1 MEIFDSYALFLKETK
16 YKEKT
21 SCSAYFV
28 KDNKKE
34 KKCGPYDYKGYRY
47 KLDYETGELR
57 TYTLAEC
64 QANSAN
70 SISRTKTMLKMIL
83 SMNDF
88 DWFCTLT
95 FDKDKINRT
104 DDKSVYEAY
113 VKFINNIQHQFPTIR
128 YVTVLERHED
138 GNIHFH
144 LVIGGVPW
152 QKLGLVNTGKV
163 CCHWAIKKKKV
174 CSLEYFNKTKHLHE
188 LKETDG
194 LTIYNITSFIYGF
207 TTATR
212 IASQDRCSSYVM
224 KYVEKALGST
234 EIFKKR
240 FYYSRNLIVPE
251 IVKRCV
257 GCGFDTPKDIKVLMQ
272 QQPLFM
278 YSNDICY
285 LNKYNIAMCRINNDL
300 RENLDKSLIPI
311 DLETSFD

>member
-1 MEIFDSYALFLKETK
+1 MENHDFFTLFLKETK
-16 YKEKT
+16 YKNVT

-28 KDNKKE
+28 KDNKAE
-34 KKCGPYDYKGYRY
+34 KKCGPIDINGYRY
-47 KLDYETGELR
+47 KLDYETGEINN
-57 TYTLAEC
+57 YTLEEC
-64 QANSAN
+64 QKNSAN
-70 SISRTKTMLKMIL
+70 SISRTKNMLRMLL

-95 FDKDKINRT
+95 FDKEKISRT

-113 VKFINNIQHQFPTIR
+113 VKYINNIQHQFPTIR

-152 QKLGLVNTGKV
+152 KKLGLVNTGKV

-174 CSLEYFNKTKHLHE
+174 CSIEYFNKTKHLHE
-188 LKETDG
+188 LKDTDG
-194 LTIYNITSFIYGF
+194 LTVYNISSFIYGF

-212 IASQDRCSSYVM
+212 IVSKDRCDSYIM

-234 EIFKKR
+234 DIFKKR
-240 FYYSRNLIVPE
+240 FYYSRNLNVPD

-257 GCGFDTPKDIKVLMQ
+257 GFGFDTPKETIAIMRQDPI
-272 QQPLFM
+272 FAN
-278 YSNDICY
+278 SNDVCY
-285 LNKYNIAMCRINNDL
+285 LNRYNIAMCRIDNEL
-300 RENLDKSLIPI
+300 KENIEKGLTSINM
-311 DLETSFD
+311 ETSFN

>member
-1 MEIFDSYALFLKETK
+1 MENFDSFALFLKETK
-16 YKEKT
+16 YKEVT

-28 KDNKKE
+28 KDNKRVKT
-34 KKCGPYDYKGYRY
+34 CGPIDRNGYRY
-47 KLDYETGELR
+47 KLDYETGEIR
-57 TYTLAEC
+57 NYTLAEC

-70 SISRTKTMLKMIL
+70 SISRTKKMLKMIL
-83 SMNDF
+83 SMNKF

-95 FDKDKINRT
+95 FDKDKIERT
-104 DDKSVYEAY
+104 DDESVYIAY

-163 CCHWAIKKKKV
+163 CCHWATKKKKI
-174 CSLEYFNKTKHLHE
+174 CSLEYYNKTKDLHE

-194 LTIYNITSFIYGF
+194 LTVYNITSFIYGF

-212 IASQDRCSSYVM
+212 IVSQDRCNSYIM

-234 EIFKKR
+234 EIFRKR
-240 FYYSRNLIVPE
+240 FYYSRNLVVPE
-251 IVKRCV
+251 VVKRCV
-257 GCGFDTPKDIKVLMQ
+257 GCGFDTPEPAIEFVRQ
-272 QQPLFM
+272 NPIFAN
-278 YSNDICY
+278 SNDICY
-285 LNKYNIAMCRINNDL
+285 LNRYNIAMCRIDNNL
-300 RENLDKSLIPI
+300 KENLDKGLIPI
-311 DLETSFD
+311 NTETPFD